1 MEQGWN
7 EVKLQAIN
15 NIFGS
20 LETQSQKKKTWLYC
34 KHLSLYKNAK
44 ATNIYIYIYEYH
56 SNNCF
61 SAEHQDRKSLKAGK
75 TESQNQ
81 GRKTQKKTPFFLQNP

>member
-1 MEQGWN
+1 MTI
-7 EVKLQAIN
+7 LQTPV
-15 NIFGS
+15 S
-20 LETQSQKKKTWLYC
+20 LQKRQSHK
-34 KHLSLYKNAK
+34 
-44 ATNIYIYIYEYH
+44 YIYIYEYH

>member
-44 ATNIYIYIYEYH
+44 ATNIYIYMSII
-56 SNNCF
+56 
-61 SAEHQDRKSLKAGK
+61 Q
-75 TESQNQ
+75 TTVSQ
-81 GRKTQKKTPFFLQNP
+81 QNTKIEKV